1 MQKRAIQSDVEGLGT
16 PDQDTT
22 VSEMGVD
29 SNVTEDVSFCAN
41 EPAAITTSKRREA
54 RLSDIF
60 FLCFV
65 SGSGKGSLEL

>member
-1 MQKRAIQSDVEGLGT
+1 VQKRAIQSDVEGLGT

-41 EPAAITTSKRREA
+41 EPVAITTSKRVKVEN
-54 RLSDIF
+54 IF
-60 FLCFV
+60 V
-65 SGSGKGSLEL
+65 T